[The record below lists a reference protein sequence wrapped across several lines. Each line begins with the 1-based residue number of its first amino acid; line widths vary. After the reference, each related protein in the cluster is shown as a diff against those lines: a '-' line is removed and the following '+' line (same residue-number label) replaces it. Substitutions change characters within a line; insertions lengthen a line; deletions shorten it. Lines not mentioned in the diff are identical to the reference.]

1 MSSETANML
10 ILLLAMLILQDDP
23 VGSSKDPQET
33 TIIQINDAFREEL
46 AEAEVRHLERRE
58 QLYAGLPE
66 VLEKIQKELTQQ
78 MKFDEAVAV
87 RTTLEKLRS
96 RRSLTQKQAVVSEL
110 QSVSHMSIALLLKQ
124 TAEQDRAIDDSIKA
138 DSALIASSSLARLQK
153 LLQEKSAEG
162 DLNACLEINDRI
174 KYLRETYQA
183 AVPSEVPLPDK
194 LPTTDKEL
202 QQLRVEIEKTFQ
214 TKVATLLNQLG
225 EQFEKLRINS
235 SQDRRIVSA
244 MIVRVTRERDI
255 DQKVRILKSAVDLP
269 DSAKLPIRNTL
280 TEIETA
286 QQAKQDQL
294 KQLDRSLDIARRQQL
309 QEAIADWR
317 IRDALNTYQI
327 MQRSKPLE
335 FPVRSDPEVAL
346 DLPELDD
353 ECAQIMDRFEAA
365 RQSEDRRFSDRLQP
379 GLTELKRRLAKA
391 QATLPAGSVQA
402 REAVAHF
409 QTWLNSG
416 AVDTL
421 EECRLIPTSSD
432 LPTEVQAEAFAEAA
446 EILLDERHAFRRQG
460 LSQLQQELEQRV
472 ASLAA
477 AGELSSCIAT
487 FVHVEWLGRRFDPL
501 PVSIARVPWEAQAV
515 TASVLDAAGRLVLV
529 RPADLKRAFWHHRRL
544 VRTEGEP
551 SAALESS
558 SGNDE
563 WKSAA
568 RFQPGPAFL
577 RPRDLTAGKK
587 AFLLRHNSWE
597 LVTILGS
604 TASTA
609 TVVQANE
616 EKPEEEQ
623 LDWRRLYELR
633 Y

>member
-294 KQLDRSLDIARRQQL
+294 KQLDRSLDIA
-309 QEAIADWR
+309 
-317 IRDALNTYQI
+317 
-327 MQRSKPLE
+327 
-335 FPVRSDPEVAL
+335 
-346 DLPELDD
+346 
-353 ECAQIMDRFEAA
+353 
-365 RQSEDRRFSDRLQP
+365 
-379 GLTELKRRLAKA
+379 
-391 QATLPAGSVQA
+391 
-402 REAVAHF
+402 
-409 QTWLNSG
+409 
-416 AVDTL
+416 
-421 EECRLIPTSSD
+421 
-432 LPTEVQAEAFAEAA
+432 
-446 EILLDERHAFRRQG
+446 
-460 LSQLQQELEQRV
+460 
-472 ASLAA
+472 
-477 AGELSSCIAT
+477 
-487 FVHVEWLGRRFDPL
+487 
-501 PVSIARVPWEAQAV
+501 
-515 TASVLDAAGRLVLV
+515 
-529 RPADLKRAFWHHRRL
+529 
-544 VRTEGEP
+544 P
-551 SAALESS
+551 SA
-558 SGNDE
+558 
-563 WKSAA
+563 
-568 RFQPGPAFL
+568 
-577 RPRDLTAGKK
+577 TAGG
-587 AFLLRHNSWE
+587 NC
-597 LVTILGS
+597 
-604 TASTA
+604 
-609 TVVQANE
+609 
-616 EKPEEEQ
+616 
-623 LDWRRLYELR
+623 
-633 Y
+633 